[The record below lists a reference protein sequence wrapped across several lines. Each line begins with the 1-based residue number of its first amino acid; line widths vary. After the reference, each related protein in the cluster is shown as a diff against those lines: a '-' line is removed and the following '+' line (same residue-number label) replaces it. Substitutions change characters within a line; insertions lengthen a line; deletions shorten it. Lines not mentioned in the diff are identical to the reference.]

1 MATGKTG
8 GRGGWPIAL
17 ILWLPPVAYMALIF
31 YMSSRPAPEGLLPE
45 IWNIDKVIHFIEYG
59 ILGILWF
66 RALKTSGANI
76 GRIAIAAFAITF
88 LYGLSDEIHQYFVPE
103 RDASVF
109 DAVADG
115 LGGWMGIWLY
125 KGVFNA
131 SGKHHHG

>member
-1 MATGKTG
+1 MAIEKAMFRGRFKTC
-8 GRGGWPIAL
+8 L
-17 ILWLPPVAYMALIF
+17 YQWLPPIAYMALIF
-31 YMSSRPAPEGLLPE
+31 YISSQSLRGLPLPK
-45 IWNIDKVIHFIEYG
+45 NTDKIIHFIEFG

-66 RALKTSGANI
+66 RALKTVGVNNKQI
-76 GRIAIAAFAITF
+76 VFVAFAITF
-88 LYGLSDEIHQYFVPE
+88 LYGISDEIHQYFVPE

-131 SGKHHHG
+131 SGKHHNV